1 MATQIKITELGSIAN
16 ANLTSTT
23 LFAAVNMVGT
33 PITQKVTLQ
42 QIGNVILSGAG
53 GGSFPIANIASIA
66 YTVANAAQPN
76 ITSLGTLSSLTV
88 SGNIDVGGGNVVT
101 KNATGFN
108 VTRGTSVTVDN
119 ILARVA
125 SDGKAQVSVV
135 TGSATISWSGF
146 EIISGVHDTFNST
159 GVVVPSGVWANLSAV
174 SLTTI
179 SDTINA
185 IVQGDN
191 HIYRITYVQTANP
204 LNATTIIEKLV

>member
-1 MATQIKITELGSIAN
+1 MATQIKITELGSISN

-53 GGSFPIANIASIA
+53 GGNFPIANIASIA

-88 SGNIDVGGGNVVT
+88 SGNITVGGGNVVT
-101 KNATGFN
+101 KNSTGYN
-108 VTRGTSVTVDN
+108 VTRGTTVAVDN

-146 EIISGVHDTFNST
+146 EIISGVHDTFSST
-159 GVVVPSGVWANLSAV
+159 GVVVPSGAWANLSAV

-185 IVQGDN
+185 MVQSDN
-191 HIYRITYVQTANP
+191 RIYRITFVQTANP

>member
-1 MATQIKITELGSIAN
+1 MATQIKITELGSISN

-101 KNATGFN
+101 KNSTGYN

-135 TGSATISWSGF
+135 TGSSTISWSGF
-146 EIISGVHDTFNST
+146 EIISGVHDTFSST
-159 GVVVPSGVWANLSAV
+159 GVVVPAGVWANLSAV

-185 IVQGDN
+185 MVQSDN

-204 LNATTIIEKLV
+204 LNATAIIEKLV

>member
-76 ITSLGTLSSLTV
+76 ITSLGALSSLTV

-101 KNATGFN
+101 KNATGYN

-146 EIISGVHDTFNST
+146 EIISGVHDTFSST
-159 GVVVPSGVWANLSAV
+159 GVVVPSGVWANISAV

-185 IVQGDN
+185 MVQSDN

-204 LNATTIIEKLV
+204 LNATTIIEKLI